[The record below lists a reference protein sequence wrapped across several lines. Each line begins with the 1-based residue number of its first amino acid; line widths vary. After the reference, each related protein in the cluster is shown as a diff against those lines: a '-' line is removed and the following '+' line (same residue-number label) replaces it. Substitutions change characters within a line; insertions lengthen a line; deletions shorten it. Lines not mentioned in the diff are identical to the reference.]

1 MACRDVQV
9 PFKPFNCIISSYTIF
24 VGMLATRKA
33 GCYRNFEMI
42 NATNKNSS
50 YLTHTKRFNFKSASK
65 PYCFIK
71 TILKVGYFGS
81 NIFKT
86 HQRTINAPLS
96 KITAS
101 SIMLPFSR
109 SLKMIF
115 EMHAAFAHWIELALK
130 QFGHCCQHKI
140 VSICFYIWLVNP
152 LIYNMHA
159 LSCKTCKTS
168 HAKEN
173 MEARIN

>member
-33 GCYRNFEMI
+33 GFYRNFEMI

-50 YLTHTKRFNFKSASK
+50 CLIHTKRFNFKSTSK

-71 TILKVGYFGS
+71 TILKVGYFEW

-86 HQRTINAPLS
+86 HQRTIHARLLCQKLQPPPLCPLS
-96 KITAS
+96 QEV
-101 SIMLPFSR
+101 
-109 SLKMIF
+109 LKMIF
-115 EMHAAFAHWIELALK
+115 EMHIAFAHWIELALK

-140 VSICFYIWLVNP
+140 VSISFYIWLSSRSS
-152 LIYNMHA
+152 YM
-159 LSCKTCKTS
+159 
-168 HAKEN
+168 
-173 MEARIN
+173 